1 LSYNGISN
9 RDYLAKMFEL
19 IDSKLLRYNM
29 TYTDNNGSVYEIINM
44 APQVYYSEHYQEEK
58 YIGIY
63 RVIQINIR

>member
-1 LSYNGISN
+1 
-9 RDYLAKMFEL
+9 MFEL